1 MGDYILVDS
10 LFWLPC
16 SAFSFIPGNVLGVS
30 SQHTFLAL
38 SSFQLKLQDFL
49 RPLAVMRQK
58 MKSRT
63 LQGSL
68 SLTEAQLEAHRWG

>member
-16 SAFSFIPGNVLGVS
+16 PAFSFIPGNVLGVS

-38 SSFQLKLQDFL
+38 RSFQLKLQDFL
-49 RPLAVMRQK
+49 LP
-58 MKSRT
+58 
-63 LQGSL
+63 
-68 SLTEAQLEAHRWG
+68 